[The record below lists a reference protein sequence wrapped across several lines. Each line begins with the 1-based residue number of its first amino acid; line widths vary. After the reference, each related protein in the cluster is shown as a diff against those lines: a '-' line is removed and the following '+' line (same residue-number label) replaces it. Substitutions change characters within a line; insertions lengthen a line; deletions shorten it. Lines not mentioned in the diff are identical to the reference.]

1 MYTEKMLLELM
12 LKNGL
17 TIEKAAQ
24 QLNIPIKRLQKRFD
38 QNKIRYTDVEQILDI
53 IGYEIKITKDN
64 YLK

>member
-1 MYTEKMLLELM
+1 MLLELM

-24 QLNIPIKRLQKRFD
+24 QLNIPTKRLQKRFD

>member
-1 MYTEKMLLELM
+1 M

-24 QLNIPIKRLQKRFD
+24 QLNIPTKRLQKRFD

>member
-24 QLNIPIKRLQKRFD
+24 QLNIPTKRLQKRFD

>member
-1 MYTEKMLLELM
+1 MYTENMLLELM

-17 TIEKAAQ
+17 TIEKTAQ
-24 QLNIPIKRLQKRFD
+24 QLKTFQQKCFKKD
-38 QNKIRYTDVEQILDI
+38 LTKIRYTDVEQILDI